1 LKKLNFV
8 VTGTKRW
15 GASGRGVR
23 WGILCTSPHNGHKE
37 LLQVDDCHF
46 YIAEYK
52 EEARLYLID
61 PDNVDQNTRKTFK
74 MKIVKLQESYT
85 LVS

>member
-1 LKKLNFV
+1 MTFHVPKS
-8 VTGTKRW
+8 KRW
-15 GASGRGVR
+15 GAKGGGIR
-23 WGILCTSPHNGHKE
+23 WGILCTSPHNGSKE
-37 LLQVDDCHF
+37 LLQVDQCHF

-61 PDNVDQNTRKTFK
+61 PDNVDQRNRKLWK

-85 LVS
+85 IVE